1 MESSNTNNNITLC
14 TKMVSHCYYKFFINK
29 QYKHYDNLYLQN
41 FLALPSIPLVGH
53 YQHSNY
59 SFGNVL
65 LHVTFTYDL
74 LFDKGIANTYE
85 DFVPP
90 VNITEYLN
98 INEHIDID
106 NNTKYNKHNS
116 VMFVPKEKINF
127 HFVITTLPDDNGVSK
142 DKTKFNIVP
151 HLFYVGNDAI
161 LKENQKRR
169 EFEYPITLFV
179 DDNNQHVIKQDKSKF
194 GIDFNNLRLEYNSV
208 HIKGGGLAFS
218 PNNLQ
223 FEINKQYIGSV
234 NDFYVVVCQ
243 KEKEYHS
250 VFYYV
255 VIGNKYQKDISDLC
269 DKATNIKEVIE
280 GLDTIIK
287 AVNDDDVSKQTLNH
301 IKQLFKV

>member
-1 MESSNTNNNITLC
+1 MESSNSKQITLC
-14 TKMVSHCYYKFFINK
+14 TKTSHCYYKFFINK
-29 QYKHYDNLYLQN
+29 QCNHSDNSYLQN
-41 FLALPSIPLVGH
+41 FLALPSIPLIGH

-65 LHVTFTYDL
+65 FHVTFTYDL
-74 LFDKGIANTYE
+74 LFDKGIANKYE

-90 VNITEYLN
+90 KDITEYLN

-116 VMFVPKEKINF
+116 VMFVPKEKVNF
-127 HFVITTLPDDNGVSK
+127 HFVISTLPDDKCSK
-142 DKTKFNIVP
+142 DKTKLNIVP

-161 LKENQKRR
+161 LKPNQKRR

-179 DDNNQHVIKQDKSKF
+179 NDSNQHVIVQDKSKF

-223 FEINKQYIGSV
+223 FEIHKQYTGSM

-243 KEKEYHS
+243 KEKEFHS

-255 VIGNKYQKDISDLC
+255 VIGNNYQQEVSDLC
-269 DKATNIKEVIE
+269 EKAENVKEVIN
-280 GLDTIIK
+280 GLDGVVK
-287 AVNDDDVSKQTLNH
+287 DDDSSKQTINR